1 MNKEEYKVMEEIKR
15 LVDEMLATI
24 RRKESDIKV
33 LQAEIEQLYV
43 FINNV
48 EHIGELESYRLER
61 LKDSDIK

>member
-24 RRKESDIKV
+24 RRKESDINV

-48 EHIGELESYRLER
+48 ERIGELESYRLER

>member
-15 LVDEMLATI
+15 LVDEMLTTI

-48 EHIGELESYRLER
+48 ERIGELESFRLER

>member
-15 LVDEMLATI
+15 LVDEMLTTI

-48 EHIGELESYRLER
+48 ERIGELESFRLER
-61 LKDSDIK
+61 LKESDVK

>member
-1 MNKEEYKVMEEIKR
+1 MNKEEYKVIEEIKR
-15 LVDEMLATI
+15 LVDEMLTTI
-24 RRKESDIKV
+24 RRKESDIEV

-48 EHIGELESYRLER
+48 ERIGELESFRLER

>member
-48 EHIGELESYRLER
+48 ERIGELESFRLER
-61 LKDSDIK
+61 LKDSDVK